1 MAQPARRAA
10 PTEAEPQQGLYTP
23 DQLVGYLD
31 IIAGRTDRPTHPS
44 RAPTARAAVNNS
56 LRIGM
61 IHEVLLGDR
70 PAEGDPMRRV
80 YDQAI
85 ARLGEGAGR
94 EGAIG
99 FAQRALLASLQRL
112 AELQPA
118 DQEALGTNAAAFRT
132 LLQRLNRGAAADQ
145 EGYDEFVPHLSML
158 TSLLGVTEGVSADAQ
173 AGPREVDQAARATAL
188 PIIEMPMHDLGN
200 ITLLSRGSQESVVAI
215 NATPGPTTTA
225 LFGSESAAQ
234 AGVSAIANGYATL
247 ANHPNDAQRQR
258 EAATALFNAL
268 SAIPSERE
276 IWQRPGFQ
284 DAMRKLQSGDL
295 SGGLQSLAGESSLNS
310 IFQSLNNLYV
320 ISVNQRAVAI
330 FRAGVTVR
338 YEFDENMQAFQEY
351 MRGTR
356 HGGFEPRFIWTAL
369 GMYYEYLAMSGQ
381 LQQLQVN
388 PQNNQLTTVG
398 RQRLTGTGHSVSLR
412 PEIAIGTGIGGDNWA
427 TPMEIVIG
435 ATVIPYQTWSMSGQV
450 QTDSGTETLE
460 VGDEGAM
467 LGLTSVEVRFPGQEG
482 RRGTVRLARV
492 GVGVVPT
499 LEQDAAGE
507 TSGVLANPLAYITLE
522 GNWLE
527 GNRVRL
533 QSLVTPQ
540 YSYFLRQ
547 HRVGADIRPLN
558 LSVYAGEEGQHRF
571 FVGPGLRYD
580 YNFGN
585 SVHTFE
591 GFLGAGY
598 SYRRMFQLDLRGG
611 YLGEVGGEEVDR
623 LPGTPFGGLN
633 MQFNIGEFFRPTSG
647 SEEAGG
653 SVHLRHTTPRRTED
667 EE

>member
-1 MAQPARRAA
+1 MAQAQRET
-10 PTEAEPQQGLYTP
+10 PTESQGLYSA
-23 DQLVGYLD
+23 DQLVGFLD

-56 LRIGM
+56 LRIWQ
-61 IHEVLLGDR
+61 IHQVVMGER

-85 ARLGEGAGR
+85 ARLGEGEGR
-94 EGAIG
+94 NAAIG
-99 FAQRALLASLQRL
+99 YLQRALVASLQRL
-112 AELQPA
+112 QELQPQDTA
-118 DQEALGTNAAAFRT
+118 ALGDNAAACRT
-132 LLQRLNRGAAADQ
+132 MLQRLNRGAAAD
-145 EGYDEFVPHLSML
+145 ETGYDEFVPHLSML
-158 TSLLGVTEGVSADAQ
+158 TSLLGVTEGVAADAQ
-173 AGPREVDQAARATAL
+173 VGPREVDQAARATAL

-200 ITLLSRGSQESVVAI
+200 ITLLSRGSSESVVAI

-225 LFGSESAAQ
+225 LFGDAATAQ
-234 AGVSAIANGYATL
+234 AGVNAIANGYAVL
-247 ANHPNDAQRQR
+247 ANHPNDAAAQRA
-258 EAATALFNAL
+258 AATALFNAL
-268 SAIPSERE
+268 SAIPSGRE
-276 IWQRPGFQ
+276 IWERPGFQ

-310 IFQSLNNLYV
+310 VFQSLNNLYV

-330 FRAGVTVR
+330 MRAGVTVR

-381 LQQLQVN
+381 LQQLQVD
-388 PQNNQLTTVG
+388 PATSELRTVG
-398 RQRLTGTGHSVSLR
+398 RQRLTGSGHSVGLR
-412 PEIAIGTGIGGDNWA
+412 PEIAIGTGVGGENWS

-435 ATVIPYQTWSMSGQV
+435 ATVIPYQQWSMSGNV
-450 QTDSGTETLE
+450 AMTDGSTETLE

-482 RRGTVRLARV
+482 NRGTVRLSRV

-507 TSGVLANPLAYITLE
+507 TSGVLMNPLAYITME
-522 GNWLE
+522 GNWME

-533 QSLVTPQ
+533 QSTITPQ

-558 LSVYAGEEGQHRF
+558 LSVYSGEEGQHRF

-585 SVHTFE
+585 QVHTFE
-591 GFLGAGY
+591 GYLGAGY
-598 SYRRMFQLDLRGG
+598 SYRRQFQIDLRGG
-611 YLGEVGGEEVDR
+611 YLGEAGGNEVDR

-633 MQFNIGEFFRPTSG
+633 MQFNIGEFFRPSSTT
-647 SEEAGG
+647 G
-653 SVHLRHTTPRRTED
+653 SVRSATPRRTED
-667 EE
+667 E